1 MTIPEMMAIGPE
13 MMAIGAVLL
22 SALAILPGTL
32 GILMFTNQVAASASG
47 ARLIYFRA
55 MWLLVVAILLMA
67 YAAFEA
73 FGTGGFSLLFRLS
86 ALAFVGVLGFG
97 FFMHTKL
104 LFRPIKKPTFIS
116 LDTALEKF
124 GPDEEV
130 VGIIDDDGNP
140 WAFVARLARRPH
152 IVYQPSGNSPFLMT
166 HCILAH
172 SSMAYALEGKF
183 SNPDIS
189 ITAALSNNMVFYEKT
204 NQCSVIQ
211 MHNQSRDGTLPLR
224 TVPTVAC
231 SMASWK
237 ALYPQSK
244 VWMRNIEWR
253 DIFYLKLLARA
264 DVIDPAS
271 PVMIY
276 PLQHPQDNRLGMKS
290 NVNGVYIDGE
300 AKAYPLP
307 ASGTERLIHD
317 EVGGTPLLVMAARD
331 ADFIQVYD
339 RRVGERTLSFKSA
352 SGSDNIIDNETG
364 SEWSPTGQCIAG
376 ELSGESLKPIAHY
389 NKIFWYVWSDY
400 HPGSAIYGAEAT
412 PELAETAA

>member
-1 MTIPEMMAIGPE
+1 MTIPE

-32 GILMFTNQVAASASG
+32 GILMFTNRVEASASG

-55 MWLLVVAILLMA
+55 MWLLVAAILLMA

-73 FGTGGFSLLFRLS
+73 SGAGGFSLLFKLS
-86 ALAFVGVLGFG
+86 ALAFAGVLGFG

-104 LFRPIKKPTFIS
+104 LFQPIKKPIFIS
-116 LDTALEKF
+116 LDHALEKF

-152 IVYQPSGNSPFLMT
+152 IVYQPSGDAPFLMT

-183 SNPDIS
+183 ANPDIS

-211 MHNQSRDGTLPLR
+211 MHNQSRDGALPLR

-231 SMASWK
+231 SLAAWK

-264 DVIDPAS
+264 DVIDPKS
-271 PVMIY
+271 PVMVY

-290 NVNGVYIDGE
+290 NVNGVYINGE
-300 AKAYPLP
+300 AKAYPIA
-307 ASGTERLIHD
+307 ASLAERLIHD
-317 EVGGTPLLVMAARD
+317 EVGGTPLLVIAAQD

-352 SGSDNIIDNETG
+352 EGPDNMVDNETG
-364 SEWSPTGQCIAG
+364 SEWSPTGQCIGG
-376 ELSGESLKPIAHY
+376 ELSGARLTPIAHY

-400 HPGSAIYGAEAT
+400 HPGSAIYGAETT
-412 PELAETAA
+412 PELTETAA